1 MGYGKIIGALIGL
14 SVGHSFAGAIIGAFI
29 GHLFD
34 VERSQHSGGGAQAI
48 QALFFRA
55 TFQLMGHIAKADGR
69 VSEQEI
75 QAARQVMAQFR
86 LSEADVARAIEC
98 FTEGKASEFP
108 LNERLQELSSALSRR
123 MDLRLM
129 FVQIQLQASLFG
141 GGLNPSSRV
150 ILDQVCAAMGI
161 SAQQLAQM
169 ESMLRMHAGMGGAAP
184 RSRESSLSEAYQVL
198 GLSSGASDA
207 EVTKAYRR
215 LMSQNH
221 PDKLVAKGLPESM
234 MQAAQEKT
242 RNIRAAY
249 EVICEARGMK

>member
-1 MGYGKIIGALIGL
+1 MGYGKFIGALIGL
-14 SVGHSFAGAIIGAFI
+14 LVGHGLAGAIVGGFI

-34 VERSQHSGGGAQAI
+34 VGRAEGGGQGAQAI

-55 TFQLMGHIAKADGR
+55 TFQFMGHIAKADGH

-75 QAARQVMAQFR
+75 LAARRVMAHFR
-86 LSEADVARAIEC
+86 LSEADVLRAIDL
-98 FTEGKASEFP
+98 FTEGKASDFP
-108 LNERLQELSSALSRR
+108 LSERLEELAEGLAGR

-129 FVQIQLQASLFG
+129 FVQIQLQTSLFG
-141 GGLNPSSRV
+141 AGLNPSSRA
-150 ILDQVCAAMGI
+150 ILNRICSELGV

-169 ESMLRMHAGMGGAAP
+169 ESMLRMHGHAQGEAP

-198 GLSSGASDA
+198 GVSSSATDA

-215 LMSQNH
+215 LMNQNH

-234 MQAAQEKT
+234 LEAAQEKT